1 MILCKTGVR
10 YLLPQQEL
18 VNCLLLPHALD
29 YQPVQVDKQSSPK
42 TTRNPTHTHTE
53 TRLVWPV
60 EGKTEQH
67 CGAKQKQPHGK
78 RITANETKLQFC
90 YAWLS
95 QSQLE
100 ALFKEANRC

>member
-42 TTRNPTHTHTE
+42 TTRNPTHTHTQ
-53 TRLVWPV
+53 RHGLFGLLKV
-60 EGKTEQH
+60 
-67 CGAKQKQPHGK
+67 KQNIIVVQNKSSHMEKELPQMKQSYSFAMPG
-78 RITANETKLQFC
+78 
-90 YAWLS
+90 
-95 QSQLE
+95 
-100 ALFKEANRC
+100 